1 MPITEANA
9 RQLNIEAVEVL
20 EERPGLRTG
29 GHFRAVGVDL
39 VVAAGAAGVV
49 QDFDLTWP
57 IPVSIMAAEVDV
69 AAEWVGDK
77 FDVMVAPE
85 TVVGSTAQLV
95 DAGEVVIPVGDTVIG
110 ALENQPEH
118 EDAALRYHVGYLA
131 KIGSEDCR
139 HIVAVDPVAKTITV
153 ENALSAQAG
162 AGTPVAITGL
172 VAENCKF
179 TVAGVAKS
187 IGESK
192 IGGSYLAAGR
202 ILRIRYTNGDGLAK
216 TVSLIFEILY

>member
-1 MPITEANA
+1 MPITEATA
-9 RQLNIEAVEVL
+9 SQLNIEAVEVL
-20 EERPGLRTG
+20 EEKPGSRTG

-39 VVAAGAAGVV
+39 VVAAGTPGVV
-49 QDFDLTWP
+49 QDFDITWP
-57 IPVSIMAAEVDV
+57 IPVSIMAAEIDV
-69 AAEWVGDK
+69 APEWIGDR
-77 FDVMVAPE
+77 FDVLVAPE
-85 TVVGSTAQLV
+85 TVIGTTAQLV
-95 DAGEVVIPVGDTVIG
+95 DVGATVVPVSDTVIA
-110 ALENQPEH
+110 ALENNPEH
-118 EDAALRYHVGYLA
+118 EDAALHYHVGYLA
-131 KIGSEDCR
+131 KVGSEDSG

-162 AGTPVAITGL
+162 AGTAIAISVA

-192 IGGSYLAAGR
+192 IGGSYIAAGR
-202 ILRIRYTNGDGLAK
+202 IVRIRYTNGDGLAK